1 MHRMSEATTHRSWIH
16 LLAAAGLALSLGAGC
31 GGAESEGAP
40 EQTPP
45 ETTQERT
52 PGEDGPVG
60 SSTPGPVRPSEPP
73 APSPT
78 VPARPW
84 FQRVG
89 GPQDDLGTG
98 LAVDGTGHVAMVWVS
113 TPRQDADR
121 EPVDGERLALSL
133 ARYDAEGQRLWTREF
148 PRNRVD
154 APRVVASANG
164 DLFVSGNAFLYDIDF
179 GLGAASD
186 GFLVKFS
193 ADGEPLWQRR
203 AGQKVYATAADASG
217 GVFVA
222 AEEWTP
228 DGLLPVLSHLD
239 TRGALLWSRQLDVV
253 ERGSELRA
261 AALTGS
267 GRWLVAGRLVGTLTV
282 EGQTFGAPG
291 EESLLLLAFG
301 GNGALAWGRSW
312 RGVDVHVSELRAG
325 PEGEAVLVG
334 AFSGALPWGA
344 SRLSGPGAFVLTTG
358 PDGAER
364 WAHAL
369 TCGREAAP
377 PAVAL
382 DEEGQVA
389 AVCGDTLSLYAS
401 GGAQQDE
408 RELTPGECSTGDC
421 LVSATALRFVP
432 GRGLGVTG
440 LQRYGNAVEGDQEA
454 FLRLLSL

>member
-1 MHRMSEATTHRSWIH
+1 MHPMSEAILHRSWLP
-16 LLAAAGLALSLGAGC
+16 LLCAAGLALAIGC
-31 GGAESEGAP
+31 GGAAP
-40 EQTPP
+40 
-45 ETTQERT
+45 
-52 PGEDGPVG
+52 G
-60 SSTPGPVRPSEPP
+60 EPP
-73 APSPT
+73 AEVPPEVPSMGEERLPEDVGPVSSSSPAPEPPSEKVPT
-78 VPARPW
+78 APARPW

-98 LAVDGTGHVAMVWVS
+98 LAVDGTGHVALVWVS

-121 EPVDGERLALSL
+121 EPVEGERLALSL
-133 ARYDAEGQRLWTREF
+133 ARYDATGQQVWKREF

-203 AGQKVYATAADASG
+203 MGQKVYATAADASG

-239 TRGALLWSRQLDVV
+239 AGGALLWSRQLDRVA
-253 ERGSELRA
+253 RGTELRA

-267 GRWLVAGRLVGTLTV
+267 GRFLVAGRLVGTLSV
-282 EGQTFGAPG
+282 EGQTFGARG

-301 GNGALAWGRSW
+301 GNGSFAWGRNW
-312 RGVDVHVSELRAG
+312 RGVDVHVSDVKTG

-334 AFSGALPWGA
+334 EFSGALPWGN
-344 SRLSGPGAFVLTTG
+344 SRLSGPGAFALATG
-358 PDGAER
+358 PEGAER
-364 WAHAL
+364 WAHTL
-369 TCGREAAP
+369 PCGRTPAP

-382 DEEGQVA
+382 DGEGQVA
-389 AVCGDTLSLYAS
+389 AVCGDTLSLYAPEV
-401 GGAQQDE
+401 GTQRDE
-408 RELTPGECSTGDC
+408 RELTPGECSGGDC
-421 LVSATALRFVP
+421 LVTATSVRFVP
-432 GRGLGVTG
+432 GQGLGLTG
-440 LQRYGNAVEGDQEA
+440 AQRHGNAVDGDQEA
-454 FLRLLSL
+454 FLRLLPL